1 MQNYNEILEKLKDI
15 LSKELDNKKVFD
27 KDIAQ
32 ALNINY
38 DVFRKAKQ
46 YNRVSYWEIMQFL
59 AKRNISINWFFFN
72 QLPESLIENT
82 SNYIILKYYNNV
94 TGSAGLGTINY
105 HLEQQPLIIDTQVL
119 DYINSNYKYT
129 ELIKVQGNSMFPV
142 IQEESLI
149 FIDTSIKD
157 VNSKGIFVVNVQDEL
172 FIKEVIYKDN
182 SYLLKSINKEYEDIK
197 VKDLVELL
205 KNYGENLTEQSFNNK
220 MTRKGF
226 SAVFFLKC
234 MFALGVKDIKIKD

>member
-15 LSKELDNKKVFD
+15 LSKELDNKKVFN

-46 YNRVSYWEIMQFL
+46 YNRVPYWEIMQFL

-82 SNYIILKYYNNV
+82 ANYIILKYHSSV
-94 TGSAGLGTINY
+94 SGSAGVGIMNY
-105 HLEQQPLIIDTQVL
+105 QLDSKPLIVDTQIL

-129 ELIKVQGNSMFPV
+129 ELIKSYGNSMCPV
-142 IQEESLI
+142 ILEDSLI
-149 FIDTSIKD
+149 FIDTSIK
-157 VNSKGIFVVNVQDEL
+157 VIIKKGIYVVNIEGEL
-172 FIKEVIYKDN
+172 FIKEVVFKEKN
-182 SYLLKSINKEYEDIK
+182 YLLRSLNKD
-197 VKDLVELL
+197 
-205 KNYGENLTEQSFNNK
+205 YG
-220 MTRKGF
+220 
-226 SAVFFLKC
+226 
-234 MFALGVKDIKIKD
+234 DIKIKDLVVIGKVKGVLNKI

>member
-46 YNRVSYWEIMQFL
+46 YNRVPYWEIMQFL

-82 SNYIILKYYNNV
+82 SNYIILKYQKNV
-94 TGSAGLGTINY
+94 IGSAGGGAINY
-105 HLEQQPLIIDTQVL
+105 EINPEPLVIDKQLL
-119 DYINSNYKYT
+119 DHINSNYKYT
-129 ELIKVQGNSMFPV
+129 EVLQAFGESMEPDIKDG
-142 IQEESLI
+142 SLI
-149 FIDTSIKD
+149 FVDKSKKD
-157 VNSKGIFVVNVQDEL
+157 INDKDIFLINT
-172 FIKEVIYKDN
+172 KDGL
-182 SYLLKSINKEYEDIK
+182 YVKSINVNNDKVILKSNNQTFNDIK
-197 VKDLVELL
+197 LDIDEINIIGKVCGL
-205 KNYGENLTEQSFNNK
+205 
-220 MTRKGF
+220 
-226 SAVFFLKC
+226 FLK
-234 MFALGVKDIKIKD
+234 I